1 MYFFLSLEERSPL
14 SKMYQQI
21 EISNKN
27 DTLPFFS
34 LGGILD
40 GTLAVSFR
48 LILLKIDKSFS
59 SKLVYFIWYI

>member
-1 MYFFLSLEERSPL
+1 
-14 SKMYQQI
+14 MYQHI